1 MIVLSMKWTVKKV
14 LVAIGLAVIVVL
26 AAVWLFG
33 GFSGGSNPA
42 VSTKDERTSFLK
54 SLGWEVDPES
64 ERERDVI
71 IPETFDEIYESYN
84 ELQKKAGFDLSDYK
98 GKTVKKYSYIILN
111 YPSAEKGDIIKLD
124 LLISDGRVI
133 GGDIYSPRLDGFII
147 GLEDIKDVEK

>member
-1 MIVLSMKWTVKKV
+1 MKWTVKKV
-14 LVAIGLAVIVVL
+14 LVAIGLAAIVVL

-33 GFSGGSNPA
+33 GFSGGSNHA

>member
-1 MIVLSMKWTVKKV
+1 MKWTVKKV
-14 LVAIGLAVIVVL
+14 LVAIGLAAIVVL

-33 GFSGGSNPA
+33 GFSGGSSPA

>member
-14 LVAIGLAVIVVL
+14 LVAIGLAAIVVL

-54 SLGWEVDPES
+54 SLGWEVDLES